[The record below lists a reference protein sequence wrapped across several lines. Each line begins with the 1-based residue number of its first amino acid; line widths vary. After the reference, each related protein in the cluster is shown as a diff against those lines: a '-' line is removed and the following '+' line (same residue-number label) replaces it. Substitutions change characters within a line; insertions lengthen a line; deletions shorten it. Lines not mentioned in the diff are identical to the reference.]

1 MTDAKALEQLQQGK
15 TEALDWFVESY
26 NDFVGTVIYNVLGG
40 ALNQEELEE
49 LASQVFAE
57 LWMQAG
63 SLKPQT
69 VRGWLGSTARRL
81 ARASFRQQGKA
92 LPLDEELLP
101 DPGGSRDPKLL
112 AQRVRR
118 AVLLM
123 PFPDREIFL
132 RHSYYAQPTAQIAE
146 ALALTEAE
154 VEAGLR
160 RCRGRLWDA
169 LSGQEASPWN

>member
-1 MTDAKALEQLQQGK
+1 MTEAKALELLQQGK
-15 TEALDWFVESY
+15 QEALGWFVENY
-26 NDFVGTVIYNVLGG
+26 CDYVGTVIYNVLGG
-40 ALNQEELEE
+40 QLDQETLEE
-49 LASQVFAE
+49 LASRVFAE
-57 LWMQAG
+57 LRRQAG
-63 SLKPQT
+63 SLKPQA

-81 ARASFRQQGKA
+81 ARDSFRQQGKA

-101 DPGGSRDPKLL
+101 DPGGYREAKALG
-112 AQRVRR
+112 QQVRR

-132 RHSYYAQPTAQIAE
+132 RHAYYVQSDAQIAE
-146 ALALTEAE
+146 ALAISEAE
-154 VEAGLR
+154 VAAGLR